1 MTTLDIARRRLF
13 NQHLVG
19 ASFERPDE
27 VVRWLGAVQAQEY
40 AGAKWGVAQRTQGI
54 TDAAIDRAFA
64 AGTILRTHV
73 MRPTWHFVAPA
84 DIRWMLTLTAPRVHA
99 ANAYYYRKLG
109 LDTSVFAHSNAVLAK
124 ALQGGKQ
131 LTRPE
136 LASELQRA
144 GITTSTDDRLCLAY
158 LMMRAELDGTICSGA
173 LRGKQ
178 HTYALLDERVPPAR
192 TLERDE
198 ALAALTR
205 RYFISHGPATLK
217 DYMWWSGLS
226 ASDARAG
233 LDMLKSEFVQEVL
246 DGTTYWLS
254 SNAPAPQEALPIAH
268 LLPAYDEYTIAYKD
282 HSNVLDPQY
291 LKQVISANG
300 MVIVVDVHIVGTWKR
315 TFKKGAVVIALSPF
329 TPLTEAENRA
339 VVASAHR
346 YAAFLEM
353 PVVLA

>member
-217 DYMWWSGLS
+217 DYVWWSGLS

>member
-1 MTTLDIARRRLF
+1 
-13 NQHLVG
+13 
-19 ASFERPDE
+19 
-27 VVRWLGAVQAQEY
+27 
-40 AGAKWGVAQRTQGI
+40 
-54 TDAAIDRAFA
+54 
-64 AGTILRTHV
+64 
-73 MRPTWHFVAPA
+73 
-84 DIRWMLTLTAPRVHA
+84 MLTLTAPRVHA

-217 DYMWWSGLS
+217 DYVWWSGLS